1 MKIESDVLA
10 EYKNGNTNVVIRKD
24 GTREI
29 STEDDEFDFEY
40 PCNID
45 LKCTNKCLVG
55 NCAFCHEAS
64 SPYGLEAPF
73 ENFEFLKSFNVNA
86 EIALGGGQLTSYSRL
101 DDLLE
106 LIKDCKLI
114 CNATFHDK
122 EITND
127 FDRIKKYQENG
138 LLHGIGVSL
147 HNPSDELAYCI
158 NNLDNVVIHV
168 INGIFTEDHLKWIK
182 EKIENPKLLIL
193 AYKHFRK
200 GNDYYDVMSNT
211 VNKNQKW
218 LYNILPRLVHEVN
231 VVSFDNAGINQLNV
245 KRLLSEEEWNEFY
258 QGDEGTMSMYID
270 AVNGEFAVNSTST
283 ERFKMTNNIRDMFA
297 VVKEHK
303 KPY

>member
-1 MKIESDVLA
+1 M
-10 EYKNGNTNVVIRKD
+10 
-24 GTREI
+24 
-29 STEDDEFDFEY
+29 
-40 PCNID
+40 
-45 LKCTNKCLVG
+45 
-55 NCAFCHEAS
+55 
-64 SPYGLEAPF
+64 
-73 ENFEFLKSFNVNA
+73 
-86 EIALGGGQLTSYSRL
+86 
-101 DDLLE
+101 
-106 LIKDCKLI
+106 
-114 CNATFHDK
+114 
-122 EITND
+122 
-127 FDRIKKYQENG
+127 
-138 LLHGIGVSL
+138 
-147 HNPSDELAYCI
+147 
-158 NNLDNVVIHV
+158 
-168 INGIFTEDHLKWIK
+168 
-182 EKIENPKLLIL
+182 IL